1 MKHIITIIALL
12 FLILPGAQGQRKIIV
27 DGDTLVAITPTNLGT
42 INSLL
47 EDRHWLQK
55 EVFWRDS
62 LNRIDSVDLAV
73 KDSTIATLYRRE
85 ALKEELYKS
94 ELRVA
99 KKKNLKK
106 NALFG
111 GGGLLLCLLLGLL
124 L

>member
-27 DGDTLVAITPTNLGT
+27 DGDTLVAITPANLGT

-62 LNRIDSVDLAV
+62 LNRD
-73 KDSTIATLYRRE
+73 
-85 ALKEELYKS
+85 
-94 ELRVA
+94 
-99 KKKNLKK
+99 
-106 NALFG
+106 
-111 GGGLLLCLLLGLL
+111 
-124 L
+124 

>member
-111 GGGLLLCLLLGLL
+111 GGGLLLGLLLGLL
-124 L
+124 Q